1 MFVAVDAVAAKMGG
15 ARRHLDGFL
24 KVLANGG
31 RRHEFS
37 VFINDSIPLDSVSP
51 NVRLY
56 RVSAG
61 GSSLRL
67 FLWQQFILDRWCVQ
81 NRVDVLVCLLNFGPF
96 RPRVKQILFQR
107 NPIYFCDY
115 YLSQAGAVGRLDAKL
130 RRSIAY
136 RAMCSAV
143 KIVTPSMAMSKMVMQ
158 RYPQLL
164 RDKFAVIRH
173 GFDASSFAVTCEDN
187 SWSPPSRLPNEIRLL
202 YASHAA
208 LHKGIDVAIDTIA
221 ELVQAGVNARLFL
234 TMSMEDWPSGIKNV
248 LDRVANLGL
257 QRHIVL
263 TGRIEQ
269 QVMPSLYRH
278 FDVFLFPSLCES
290 FGFTMLEALSAGLP
304 VVAADTPIN
313 REILSHAALY
323 YSPLNA
329 REAAAQVLSIIKQDE
344 LRSRLKDQARRRI
357 DDGDWGWERYA
368 REFLHLV
375 ESLSA

>member
-1 MFVAVDAVAAKMGG
+1 
-15 ARRHLDGFL
+15 
-24 KVLANGG
+24 
-31 RRHEFS
+31 
-37 VFINDSIPLDSVSP
+37 
-51 NVRLY
+51 
-56 RVSAG
+56 
-61 GSSLRL
+61 
-67 FLWQQFILDRWCVQ
+67 
-81 NRVDVLVCLLNFGPF
+81 
-96 RPRVKQILFQR
+96 
-107 NPIYFCDY
+107 
-115 YLSQAGAVGRLDAKL
+115 
-130 RRSIAY
+130 
-136 RAMCSAV
+136 MCSAV

-158 RYPQLL
+158 RYPQLP

>member
-1 MFVAVDAVAAKMGG
+1 MVVAVDAVAAKMGG

-37 VFINDSIPLDSVSP
+37 IFINDSIPLDSLSP

-56 RVSAG
+56 PVRVG

-67 FLWQQFILDRWCVQ
+67 LLWQQFVLDRWCLQ
-81 NRVDVLVCLLNFGPF
+81 NRIDVLVCLLNFGPF
-96 RPRVKQILFQR
+96 RPTVKQILFQR

-115 YLSQAGAVGRLDAKL
+115 YLSKAGVVGRLDAKI
-130 RRSIAY
+130 RRSIAH

-143 KIVTPSMAMSKMVMQ
+143 KIVTPSIAMSNMV
-158 RYPQLL
+158 RKIYPELPPH
-164 RDKFAVIRH
+164 KFAVIRH
-173 GFDASSFAVTCEDN
+173 GFDATSFTVTGKEN
-187 SWSPPSRLPNEIRLL
+187 SWSAPPRLPNEIRLL

-221 ELVQAGVNARLFL
+221 GLVQSGVNARLFL

-248 LDRVANLGL
+248 LSRVASLGL
-257 QRHIVL
+257 EGHIIF

-269 QVMPSLYRH
+269 EVMPSLYRH

-290 FGFTMLEALSAGLP
+290 FGFTMLEALNAGLP

-313 REILSHAALY
+313 REILGHAALY
-323 YSPLNA
+323 YPPLDA
-329 REAAAQVLSIIKQDE
+329 KKAAVQVLSIIEQDD
-344 LRSRLKDQARRRI
+344 LRSQLKEQARRRI

-375 ESLSA
+375 ESVSA